1 MNVEIYT
8 QKLANKEAANRLL
21 KFAIVVIGAAVLIDS
36 FMLFM
41 ALDKQTVVLIPPG
54 LEHKA
59 EVSGG
64 QLSEEYVRTFARYVS
79 MLALTYSPATA
90 RSQFEDLL
98 LLFTPESYKDAF
110 KTFYDLA
117 SVVEQKN
124 VSSVFYVTQPI
135 RVNVREKTME
145 VEGLLRRYKDNQKL
159 DEAVKKYDIRYQVDE
174 GKFKLVKFGEKE
186 SK

>member
-1 MNVEIYT
+1 MDLNMYV
-8 QKLANKEAANRLL
+8 QKLANKEAENRLL
-21 KFAIVVIGAAVLIDS
+21 KFAIVIIGVAILVNS
-36 FMLFM
+36 FMIFL

-54 LEHKA
+54 LDHKA

-64 QLSEEYVRTFARYVS
+64 QLSEEYVRTFSRYVA

-90 RSQFEDLL
+90 RSQFDDVL
-98 LLFTPESYKDAF
+98 LLFTPESYKDAY
-110 KTFYDLA
+110 KTFYDIA

-135 RVNVREKTME
+135 RVNLRERTMD

-159 DEAVKKYDIRYQVDE
+159 DESVKKYEIRYQVDD
-174 GKFKLVKFGEKE
+174 GKFRLVKFGEKE